1 MSIAMESFTS
11 ERTGNLAIWRRTSSS
26 YSALPVGGLA
36 ITTRRGGAILL
47 TKDARLERVLNENTG
62 NLRDAGYALLPGN
75 AGPQA
80 LAADPAGKFL
90 YVANATSSNISGF
103 TISNASG
110 QITPMPGSP

>member
-1 MSIAMESFTS
+1 MMVSAGTPFVWPTVRPSTPSMSIAMESFTS

-62 NLRDAGYALLPGN
+62 LSSERVSGLPH
-75 AGPQA
+75 
-80 LAADPAGKFL
+80 
-90 YVANATSSNISGF
+90 
-103 TISNASG
+103 SG
-110 QITPMPGSP
+110 QEKSPPPPVHDENRS